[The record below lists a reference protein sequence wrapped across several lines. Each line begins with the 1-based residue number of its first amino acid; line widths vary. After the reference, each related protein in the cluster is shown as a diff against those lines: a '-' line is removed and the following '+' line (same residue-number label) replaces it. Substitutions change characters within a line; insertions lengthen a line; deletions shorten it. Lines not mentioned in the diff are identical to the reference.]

1 MNPKNPMEAQMSEHE
16 QNLLDNRNEILLDY
30 IHSTFQEIETL
41 YGIKDPM
48 IDDALLCVEEL
59 REPYLER
66 LNDH

>member
-1 MNPKNPMEAQMSEHE
+1 MSEHE